1 MNNKVKCSW
10 IKFFQLILFK
20 INHSF
25 VTIFL
30 FSFSLLFSLL
40 IPLVLFSLKLSLES
54 FIVIFQY
61 YIMIFYSIILFIFV
75 LMNAIKIFGIQIE
88 DSSFLLLLTKPYS
101 RKAIILTQYI
111 SLFFMN
117 FLFILLNV
125 LMLLTLGG
133 ISSFTFNNIHYLNFY
148 VSTVLKLLLFSFLFS
163 ILVTVGVV
171 TLLAFIRSQNVF
183 LIFIIFC
190 SLFLL
195 GGLPYS
201 LTKVKTD
208 NIILSFKNNESY
220 SVRQIKNSIL
230 FRENLQ
236 KNLIK
241 YPYLTSS
248 IFNFY
253 SKLDSFELNDIN
265 STAVIA
271 KRIAFFKGLGLIEK
285 TPVVKTFEGKTR
297 GWKPVEYEG
306 KTIIIQITFNSYFKD
321 LNFLKSNLNSNKIF
335 QDLLKIINDYN
346 DECKGIDEFMIVQ
359 KSKAPTLLTY
369 DEDINNTFIKI
380 KDQQGSQQLLDSSK
394 IKDIFF
400 SNYQYKFDFRDEF
413 NKMFYNPVYYVIR
426 TVEDYICNQ
435 VLIYNNITNYDLS
448 FNKNYNQYLDT
459 VNTYQMLNKINIIEH
474 WNQLWTYF
482 MGYYGDFWFDI
493 YSLSNIDFDN
503 QKNNLFSYHD
513 FKLNSFNNKINTNEI
528 EYFQNISV
536 TIYVYIVI
544 SVILFFSSYV
554 MFLKKNIS

>member
-1 MNNKVKCSW
+1 MNSKAKCSW

-30 FSFSLLFSLL
+30 FSFSLLLSLL

-101 RKAIILTQYI
+101 RKTIILTQYI

-125 LMLLTLGG
+125 LMLVVVGG
-133 ISSFTFNNIHYLNFY
+133 ISSFTFDNIHYLNFY
-148 VSTVLKLLLFSFLFS
+148 VTTVLKLFVFSFLFS

-171 TLLAFIRSQNVF
+171 TLLAFIRSQSVF

-208 NIILSFKNNESY
+208 NIILSFKNNASG

-230 FRENLQ
+230 FRENLK

-241 YPYLTSS
+241 YPDLTSS

-253 SKLDSFELNDIN
+253 SKLDSFELNNVN
-265 STAVIA
+265 STAVIE
-271 KRIAFFKGLGLIEK
+271 KRIDFFKDLGLIDK
-285 TPVVKTFEGKTR
+285 SPVVKTFEGNATLWR
-297 GWKPVEYEG
+297 PVKYQNQ
-306 KTIIIQITFNSYFKD
+306 TIIIQITFNSYFKD
-321 LNFLKSNLNSNKIF
+321 LNFLKSNLNNNKIF
-335 QDLLKIINDYN
+335 QDLLSIINDYGN
-346 DECKGIDEFMIVQ
+346 ECNGINTFMLVQ
-359 KSKAPTLLTY
+359 KSKASTLLTY
-369 DEDINNTFIKI
+369 DVDISKTFIHI
-380 KDQQGSQQLLDSSK
+380 KGQAKEKLDSNK

-400 SNYQYKFDFRDEF
+400 SDHDYNFDFRDEF
-413 NKMFYNPVYYVIR
+413 DKMFYNPVYYVIR
-426 TVEDYICNQ
+426 TVEDYIYNQ
-435 VLIYNNITNYDLS
+435 VQTYNNITNNDLI
-448 FNKNYNQYLDT
+448 FNKNYKQYIAS

-474 WNQLWTYF
+474 WNQLWSYF
-482 MGYYGDFWFDI
+482 MGYYGDFWFEI
-493 YSLSNIDFDN
+493 YPSSSIDFDS

-513 FKLNSFNNKINTNEI
+513 FKLTLLNNKINTNEI

-544 SVILFFSSYV
+544 STILFFSSYL